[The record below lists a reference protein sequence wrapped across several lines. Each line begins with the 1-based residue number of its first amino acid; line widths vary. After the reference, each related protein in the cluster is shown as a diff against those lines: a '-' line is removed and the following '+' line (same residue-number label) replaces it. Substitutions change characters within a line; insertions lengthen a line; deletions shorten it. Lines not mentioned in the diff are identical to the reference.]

1 MLMLFIPMLFLSA
14 LLTKVL
20 ASVFYPEAF
29 SNKSI
34 LLTLGVVPSLASAKV
49 FIITLIVVH
58 IICLISLTWYVNQ
71 VWHIEI
77 NVGADK
83 IIKKTAQSQQA
94 FLIEDIQEYAFN
106 GKVVC
111 LARLHEGVRQ
121 ELVIPKSLLQGNQ
134 GLQQWIKDN
143 FKGIT
148 RK

>member
-1 MLMLFIPMLFLSA
+1 MLFTPMLLLSV

-58 IICLISLTWYVNQ
+58 IIGFISLTWYVNQ

-77 NVGADK
+77 SVGADK

-111 LARLHEGVRQ
+111 LVRLHEGVRQ
-121 ELVIPKSLLQGNQ
+121 ELVIPKNLLQGNQ
-134 GLQQWIKDN
+134 ELQQWIKDN
-143 FKGIT
+143 FKGVT